1 MRLEEMK
8 LEDLIDP
15 DWLDRYKKETTALW
29 WQLVRLNAN
38 LFILK
43 KLADFP
49 FQLLGFIRQPF
60 WDLVRYSLF
69 EASVMIIWR
78 VALDTD
84 PHALTLRR
92 LKNSIVQNLREEK
105 HRSQLKRLL
114 RKIDFEGAM
123 SDFEPRV
130 RDLRHKLLAHMD
142 RDLNVDPRPEQI
154 KQFSLYFADLAVLQ
168 DKLNSLFELLCF
180 SEQRLLLPID
190 YHPEVR
196 HPPGV
201 ETRPDIE
208 RLLDCAAKESALLN
222 MPERQREVWPLWRK
236 NLSPEELEVLNKYRV
251 KFGLPEA

>member
-1 MRLEEMK
+1 MLPES
-8 LEDLIDP
+8 LIEP
-15 DWLDRYKKETTALW
+15 NWLDSYEKEITALW

-49 FQLLGFIRQPF
+49 FHLLGFIRQPF
-60 WDLVRYSLF
+60 WDLVRYSLS

-84 PHALTLRR
+84 PDALTLRR

-123 SDFEPRV
+123 SDLGPRV

-154 KQFSLYFADLAVLQ
+154 KQFSLYLAYLAVLQ
-168 DKLNSLFELLCF
+168 DKLNSLFESLCF
-180 SEQRLLLPID
+180 GKQRLPLPID

-201 ETRPDIE
+201 DARPDIE
-208 RLLDCAAKESALLN
+208 TLLDCVAKESALLN
-222 MPERQREVWPLWRK
+222 MPEQQPEVWPRWRK

-251 KFGLPEA
+251 ELGLPEA